1 MEERRKNEMAERK
14 KIGLLT
20 QISIAFVLAILV
32 GVIFGAKA
40 EVVQPLGDFFLRL
53 IKFIIVPLI
62 LSSLIAGSASLGD
75 VKSLGRLGG
84 KTVSYYIITTLL
96 AVLIGLGFGFLFS
109 PGKGLDVSA
118 ISGDIPEANETD
130 GIIQI
135 LLNIIPTN
143 PMAALTNAEFLQIIF
158 FAIFIGIG
166 ITLVVEKA
174 QPVLNFFNGL
184 AEVMYKITGIIMKLV
199 PYGVFGLLAP
209 IVGEYGL
216 AILLPLMKL
225 ILAVALGC
233 ILHMVVVYSISV
245 KKLGNMNPID
255 FFKGI
260 MPATIVAF
268 STQSSAGTLPVTIKR
283 TEDQLKVSPKVT
295 SFVLPLGATVNMDG
309 TSLYL
314 SIGAIFTAQLFGIDL
329 GFIDILLLIVIATLG
344 SIGAA
349 GVPGAG
355 LVIMTFL
362 LTALNLP
369 LAGLALIAS
378 VDRVLDMFRTATN
391 ITGDAS
397 AALYVD
403 RSERKHHHM
412 EPLSEEA

>member
-32 GVIFGAKA
+32 GVIFGTKA
-40 EVVQPLGDFFLRL
+40 EVVQPLGDLFLRL

-84 KTVSYYIITTLL
+84 KTVSYYIITTLF

-109 PGKGLDVSA
+109 PGKGIDPSA
-118 ISGDIPEANETD
+118 ISGDVPEANETE

-143 PMAALTNAEFLQIIF
+143 PMEALTSAEFLQIIF

-166 ITLVVEKA
+166 ITLVGEKA
-174 QPVLNFFNGL
+174 TPVLNFFNGL

-199 PYGVFGLLAP
+199 PIGVFGLLAP

-225 ILAVALGC
+225 ILAVAIGC
-233 ILHMVVVYSISV
+233 ILHMAVIYSISV
-245 KKLGNMNPID
+245 KKLGNMSPIE

-268 STQSSAGTLPVTIKR
+268 STQSSAGTLPVTIKQ
-283 TEDQLKVSPKVT
+283 TEDKLNVSPKVT

-391 ITGDAS
+391 ITGDAT

-412 EPLSEEA
+412 PPLTKDA